1 MTLPERLGRLRR
13 VDRIGAG
20 GFATVW
26 LYHDD
31 DLDSPVAV
39 KALADNWA
47 ARADVRERFLEEA
60 RMLRR
65 ADSDHVVRV
74 YDIGEAD
81 QTPYFV
87 MSYADRGSLATLT
100 DQGAI
105 AADRAVDLIAQAGIG
120 VHVLH
125 QRGIIHRDLK
135 PQNLL
140 LRSGD
145 DDTEE
150 VLVADLGVAKAMLHA
165 SGLTQVVG
173 TPAYMAPEQAIGLGI
188 DRRADVHALGAVAY
202 HLMTGRIARHGGIA
216 DLGTPQRPVPPSE
229 IRPELA
235 AYDDVLL
242 RALAHDPEQRW
253 RDVPTFVGALRAA
266 RNEAASSEY
275 AFLYEAPRSANA
287 DTVYLQRTSV
297 ESPVPPAGPAL
308 PELPAPEEPTRRRR
322 RVPWVLAACLVLV
335 AAIAGGGY
343 ALIAN
348 QGKGTAGGAVPT
360 TGATSTTP
368 PVVISPDVSYP
379 PLALAVPLT
388 VRHTVVAPDGSTT
401 WSYEVPAGWTATNA
415 ATGQPL
421 KGKQID
427 KQTEVRWRPPNAP
440 TSGGY
445 TLRFEAIDPT
455 QTQQQ
460 KRDDQMAAMRSVVRT
475 GNAFDLHFLRDRPD
489 DGLWF
494 TYVDGL
500 HHKRYNFFQ
509 WMTVPSG
516 LVGLEVSV
524 AGRFVDWSGLQNL
537 IGNVMGT
544 VYPVG

>member
-100 DQGAI
+100 DEGAI
-105 AADRAVDLIAQAGIG
+105 SADRAVDLIAQAGIG

-202 HLMTGRIARHGGIA
+202 HLMTGRIARSGGIA
-216 DLGTPQRPVPPSE
+216 DLGTAQRPVPPSE

-235 AYDDVLL
+235 AYNDVLL

-287 DTVYLQRTSV
+287 DTVYLQRTSL
-297 ESPVPPAGPAL
+297 ESPVPPAAPVA
-308 PELPAPEEPTRRRR
+308 PAPEESGRRRR
-322 RVPWVLAACLVLV
+322 RVPWILAACLVVV
-335 AAIAGGGY
+335 AAVAGGGY

-360 TGATSTTP
+360 SGATSTTP
-368 PVVISPDVSYP
+368 PVVISPDVTFP
-379 PLALAVPLT
+379 PLGLGVALT
-388 VRHTVVAPDGSTT
+388 ERHTVVSKDGSTS
-401 WSYEVPAGWTATNA
+401 WSYEVPKGWTATNVV
-415 ATGQPL
+415 TGDSL
-421 KGKQID
+421 TGKQID
-427 KQTEVRWRPPNAP
+427 NQTEVRWRPPDAP
-440 TSGGY
+440 KLGGY
-445 TLRFEAIDPT
+445 TLRFEALDPT
-455 QTQQQ
+455 KTQAQ
-460 KRDDQMAAMRSVVRT
+460 KRAEQMAAMRSVVT
-475 GNAFDLHFLRDRPD
+475 SGNGFDLHFLRDRPN

-494 TYVDGL
+494 TYVDGY

-524 AGRFVDWSGLQNL
+524 AGRYVDWSGLQNL

-544 VYPVG
+544 VHPVG